1 MTAAALASPARARK
15 LEQPLE
21 ELPADRHMGRLT
33 ALLALVSCLGGCGL
47 AGSGTAATAGA
58 ASEAQQAAQA
68 TQAEARVKQQIDA
81 SYQQAAER
89 RRAAEADGR

>member
-1 MTAAALASPARARK
+1 
-15 LEQPLE
+15 
-21 ELPADRHMGRLT
+21 MGRLT
-33 ALLALVSCLGGCGL
+33 ALLALVSCLDGCGL

-89 RRAAEADGR
+89 RRGAEADGR

>member
-15 LEQPLE
+15 LEKPPE
-21 ELPADRHMGRLT
+21 DLPADSHMGRLT

-47 AGSGTAATAGA
+47 AGSGAAATAGA

-81 SYQQAAER
+81 SYQQATER
-89 RRAAEADGR
+89 RRAGEADAQ